1 MRSRLLAVILAVG
14 LELPSVHASDRTGE
28 AAPAT
33 PPPISTVEKAPAAEA
48 PAKPATPSEPQA
60 AAPVVADRPKLPAP
74 PTLTVKINLSQQR
87 MDVFA
92 NGVQLHSWPISSGRS
107 GFETPRG
114 TFRAQW
120 AARMWYSRKYDM
132 APMPHAVFINGGVA
146 VHATSAVG
154 LLGRPASHGCIR
166 LSPPNAATFF
176 GLAHKHG
183 LRQTQVSVFGSAPA
197 ARIAVPRQRHQGP
210 ARQRVRVTSNGS
222 PVLLPANAAGMF
234 RLKPGSPHYGA
245 ASFEHN
251 GVRYVRV
258 R

>member
-1 MRSRLLAVILAVG
+1 MRSRLLAVILVAG
-14 LELPSVHASDRTGE
+14 LEWPSAHASDRTGE
-28 AAPAT
+28 AAPAA
-33 PPPISTVEKAPAAEA
+33 PQPVSTIAKEPAAEA
-48 PAKPATPSEPQA
+48 PAAPATPAAPQA
-60 AAPVVADRPKLPAP
+60 AAPVVADKPRVPAP

-87 MDVFA
+87 MVVFA

-120 AARMWYSRKYDM
+120 AAKMWYSRKYDM
-132 APMPHAVFINGGVA
+132 SPMPHSVFINGGVA
-146 VHATSAVG
+146 IHATSAVG

-166 LSPPNAATFF
+166 LSPSNAAIFY

-197 ARIAVPRQRHQGP
+197 ARIAAPRQRQQGP
-210 ARQRVRVTSNGS
+210 VQPRVRVTGNGA
-222 PVLLPANAAGMF
+222 PVLLPANGTGMF
-234 RLKPGSPHYGA
+234 RLKPGSPYYGA

>member
-1 MRSRLLAVILAVG
+1 MRSRLLAVILAAG
-14 LELPSVHASDRTGE
+14 LHVPSVQASDRTGE
-28 AAPAT
+28 APPAT
-33 PPPISTVEKAPAAEA
+33 PPVSTVVTEPAAGAPAA
-48 PAKPATPSEPQA
+48 PATSAEPQPA
-60 AAPVVADRPKLPAP
+60 VPVVADKPTPPAP
-74 PTLTVKINLSQQR
+74 PSLIVKINLSQQR

-92 NGVQLHSWPISSGRS
+92 HGVQVHSWPISSGRS

-120 AARMWYSRKYDM
+120 AAKMWYSRKYDM

-166 LSPPNAATFF
+166 LSPSNAATFYN
-176 GLAHKHG
+176 LAHKHG

-197 ARIAVPRQRHQGP
+197 ARIAEPRQRPQGP
-210 ARQRVRVTSNGS
+210 GSQRVRVTGNGT
-222 PVLLPANAAGMF
+222 PLLLPANAAGMF
-234 RLKPGSPHYGA
+234 RLKPGSPYYGA